1 MSGWAGT
8 VPTPITI
15 YHKVFVDSGPDTWNG
30 ITHGN
35 PAESWN
41 APVARQVQAINEFGR
56 RGSSHEIVDA
66 DYLNRVETMLEIG
79 VPDVSLYNPR
89 DIVIIGATGVDGQG
103 NPVGGVAFHVEGE
116 PSENRRGPLPL
127 LNKMLGGSVR
137 VRRVT

>member
-1 MSGWAGT
+1 MTGWAGT

-15 YHKVFVDSGPDTWNG
+15 YHQVFNDSSSDTFNG
-30 ITHGN
+30 ISHGN
-35 PAESWN
+35 PGESWD

-56 RGSSHEIVDA
+56 RGSSHEIVSA
-66 DYLNRVETMLEIG
+66 DYFERVETMLEIG
-79 VPDVSLYNPR
+79 VPDVSLYNER
-89 DIVIIGATGVDGQG
+89 DIVILGATGVDGGG
-103 NPVGGVAFHVEGE
+103 NPVGGTAFHVEGE